1 MQKQGTVRGTTP
13 GVLFHHDSEL
23 ESEVK
28 GRQECAK
35 ADHGDWQ
42 NDESRAEG
50 LNLAETG
57 LEPK

>member
-1 MQKQGTVRGTTP
+1 MS
-13 GVLFHHDSEL
+13 LHHDSEL

-42 NDESRAEG
+42 HDESRAEG